1 MAQHIVV
8 CDYDPRWSGEFDRE
22 SALIRAIL
30 GDNERTHQIHIFHES
45 NRHDIERH
53 LAVRDY
59 LRAHPSVR
67 DEYAALKRELAA
79 KHPYDIDGY
88 CDGKETFVQR
98 MEADA
103 LKWKRG

>member
-8 CDYDPRWSGEFDRE
+8 C
-22 SALIRAIL
+22 
-30 GDNERTHQIHIFHES
+30 
-45 NRHDIERH
+45 
-53 LAVRDY
+53 DY

-79 KHPYDIDGY
+79 KYPYDIDGY
-88 CDGKETFVQR
+88 CDGKEAFVQR